1 MKITRQQLRR
11 LIAEAFKQKV
21 PLFDPVTPEELESL
35 RQTGRA
41 DADLSNLPDQQR
53 AKLDIL
59 GQTEPN
65 VQRSIYQALG
75 STEPELTVEDEESFL
90 AGQDAMLQSLS
101 DFNVKQY
108 YGDISNYFTP
118 SQIQILGNAAGK
130 TLRMALA
137 TTDGGYFYLESDGT
151 EIISPTEFHSMLSQI
166 FNRAGGNP
174 FDIHLDLTKKI
185 IGASKKTFIHV
196 DDFEDLGIG
205 EFDEDGYYFYDS
217 DFSSLDDRHKL
228 TIDNG

>member
-1 MKITRQQLRR
+1 MKITRRQLRR
-11 LIAEAFKQKV
+11 LISEAFKQKV
-21 PLFDPVTPEELESL
+21 PLFDPVTQGEIDSL
-35 RQTGRA
+35 RQKGRQ
-41 DADLSNLPDQQR
+41 DADLSGLDASQR
-53 AKLDIL
+53 SKLAGLASD
-59 GQTEPN
+59 EPN
-65 VQRSIYQALG
+65 VERSLYQSLG
-75 STEPELTVEDEESFL
+75 STEPDISVEQEADFF

-118 SQIQILGNAAGK
+118 SQIQMLGNAAGK

-185 IGASKKTFIHV
+185 IGASKKTFISV
-196 DDFEDLGIG
+196 NEFEDLGIG
-205 EFDEDGYYFYDS
+205 EFDEDG
-217 DFSSLDDRHKL
+217 
-228 TIDNG
+228 